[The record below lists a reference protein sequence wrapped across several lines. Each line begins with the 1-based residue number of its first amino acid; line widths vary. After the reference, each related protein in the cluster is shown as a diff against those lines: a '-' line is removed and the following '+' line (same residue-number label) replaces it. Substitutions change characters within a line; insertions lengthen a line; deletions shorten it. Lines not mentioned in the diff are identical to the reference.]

1 MPSLRH
7 DLLALVVPRL
17 RGAGAVTD
25 PAAER
30 ASVESCHAGLD
41 RRLPTRTVPAF
52 GLRFEHEVDDS
63 AGLPVHV
70 LTRRGTSPA
79 RTLVWL
85 HGGGFVSP
93 LDPVHVRYAARLADA
108 LGVRVLLPDYPLAP
122 EHTWRDS
129 LEPLVELATRWASGP
144 GLGGLLLGG
153 DSAGGGL
160 ALALAQALRE
170 RGQVRPERLL
180 LVSPWVDL
188 TTSSPATAWFDRR
201 DPWLHSSSLRL
212 YARWWAGL
220 PDDAP
225 DDHPELART
234 EVSPALGELG
244 DLPPTLMLCGTRDLL
259 VPACRRLA
267 ASAAEAGWDLTYVEE
282 PGAIHVYPL
291 LPGIPEAAH
300 AWTTTL
306 EHLR

>member
-1 MPSLRH
+1 M
-7 DLLALVVPRL
+7 
-17 RGAGAVTD
+17 
-25 PAAER
+25 
-30 ASVESCHAGLD
+30 
-41 RRLPTRTVPAF
+41 
-52 GLRFEHEVDDS
+52 
-63 AGLPVHV
+63 
-70 LTRRGTSPA
+70 
-79 RTLVWL
+79 
-85 HGGGFVSP
+85 
-93 LDPVHVRYAARLADA
+93 HVRYAARLADA

-129 LEPLVELATRWASGP
+129 LEPLVELATRWANGP

-225 DDHPELART
+225 DDHPDLART
-234 EVSPALGELG
+234 EVSPALRDLG

-267 ASAAEAGWDLTYVEE
+267 TRAAEAGWDLTYVEE

-291 LPGIPEAAH
+291 LPGIPEAAR